1 MKKLDLQEEGFNL
14 EIVKDRLYYLT
25 SKGVYEPL
33 TANIYQEILAEKIR
47 F

>member
-1 MKKLDLQEEGFNL
+1 MKKLDLQEEGFNP
-14 EIVKDRLYYLT
+14 EIIEDKLYYLS

-33 TANIYQEILAEKIR
+33 TPEAYQDILAERIR